1 MHGPILPA
9 RPRPIVSAPPD
20 EATGSAGFGTIPRVT
35 KASKPAKLDKVGA
48 DAVDAARQALL
59 ELVPAGDVGEHL
71 GVDVEGKK
79 VVTHRFACTQNGYR
93 GWSWSVTVARAPKQK
108 TVTVDEIV
116 LLPGEE
122 AVLAPE
128 WVPYKERIRPGDL
141 SPGDLLPT
149 EDDDDRLVPAFTGAD
164 ELPDPREAKRV
175 AEELGLGRPRVLS
188 VEGRESAAQ
197 RWYDGDHGP
206 ESPLAQS
213 APGGLRDLRVPGQ
226 AVRPAEPG
234 LRGLRQRVRQRR
246 RQGGLPRPRLRR
258 ALGGPAEQEAA
269 APAAA
274 RAGPRRDPPRRP
286 RDSSDASVVPCSGVG
301 MPAGVVAG
309 WRR

>member
-1 MHGPILPA
+1 M
-9 RPRPIVSAPPD
+9 
-20 EATGSAGFGTIPRVT
+20 T

-188 VEGRESAAQ
+188 VEGREAAAQ

-206 ESPLAQS
+206 ESPIAQS
-213 APGGLRDLRVPGQ
+213 APAACVTCGFLVKLSGPLSQ
-226 AVRPAEPG
+226 AFGVCANAFANDDGKVVSLDHGCGAHSEAQ
-234 LRGLRQRVRQRR
+234 LSKKQ
-246 RQGGLPRPRLRR
+246 LPRPLPEP
-258 ALGGPAEQEAA
+258 ALDAI
-269 APAAA
+269 
-274 RAGPRRDPPRRP
+274 RRD
-286 RDSSDASVVPCSGVG
+286 DLELF
-301 MPAGVVAG
+301 
-309 WRR
+309 

>member
-1 MHGPILPA
+1 M
-9 RPRPIVSAPPD
+9 
-20 EATGSAGFGTIPRVT
+20 GFGTIPRVT

-59 ELVPAGDVGEHL
+59 ELVPASDVGEHL

-188 VEGRESAAQ
+188 VEGREAAAQ

-206 ESPLAQS
+206 ESPIAQS
-213 APGGLRDLRVPGQ
+213 APAACVTCGFLVKLSGPLGQ
-226 AVRPAEPG
+226 AFGVCANAFANDDGKVVSLDHGCGAHSEAQ
-234 LRGLRQRVRQRR
+234 LSKKQ
-246 RQGGLPRPRLRR
+246 LPRPLPEP
-258 ALGGPAEQEAA
+258 ALDAI
-269 APAAA
+269 
-274 RAGPRRDPPRRP
+274 RRD
-286 RDSSDASVVPCSGVG
+286 DLELF
-301 MPAGVVAG
+301 
-309 WRR
+309 